1 MAVVMNTIIVRLHVT
16 VNRNRNLA
24 VEITNTFKNTLKAI
38 GMKSTNTMR
47 FNREVLQLYLNFLKN
62 LYVADGGKW
71 Q

>member
-1 MAVVMNTIIVRLHVT
+1 MAVVMNTIIIRLHVT

>member
-1 MAVVMNTIIVRLHVT
+1 MAVVMNTIIIRLHVT

-47 FNREVLQLYLNFLKN
+47 FNREVLQLDLNFLKN